1 MGIYKTAAR
10 RKSMEKST
18 GKKQKT
24 RKKKRLALK
33 ELEKKVLPSPLASKK
48 PPMPP
53 PYAPGTYY
61 GLASRKNLSRP

>member
-1 MGIYKTAAR
+1 MVKSAA
-10 RKSMEKST
+10 KNK
-18 GKKQKT
+18 KT
-24 RKKKRLALK
+24 RKKRKLTLK

-61 GLASRKNLSRP
+61 GLASRKNLSRQ